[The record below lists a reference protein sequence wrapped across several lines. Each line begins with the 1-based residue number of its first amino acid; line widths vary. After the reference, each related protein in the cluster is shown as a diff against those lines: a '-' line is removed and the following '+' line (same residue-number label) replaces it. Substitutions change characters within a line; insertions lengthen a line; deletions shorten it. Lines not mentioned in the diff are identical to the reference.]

1 MNISLKHTQNCNE
14 RIRAAMNLFHLSTHA
29 FEVFEEKSK
38 YLARKIVDKSMVERF
53 LKEVINEKDTTRSQ
67 HQREKVVELFK
78 SGRGNRGKNAWELAN
93 AAVEFVDYYRT
104 SDKEKALDSAMFGS
118 GSLIKERAFEVALA
132 L

>member
-1 MNISLKHTQNCNE
+1 
-14 RIRAAMNLFHLSTHA
+14 
-29 FEVFEEKSK
+29 
-38 YLARKIVDKSMVERF
+38 MVERF